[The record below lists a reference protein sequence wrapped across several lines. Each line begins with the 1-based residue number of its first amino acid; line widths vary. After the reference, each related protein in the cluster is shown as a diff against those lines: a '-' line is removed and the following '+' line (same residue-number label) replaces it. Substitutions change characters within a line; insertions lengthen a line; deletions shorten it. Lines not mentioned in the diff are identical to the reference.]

1 MGRRQTVRHLGTR
14 WYFYPTFLSYP
25 PPTTCACAFE
35 VLACTHYT
43 ELLDVRRF
51 ARQPG
56 LALWEM
62 QARVGQ

>member
-1 MGRRQTVRHLGTR
+1 MV
-14 WYFYPTFLSYP
+14 YFYPDLP
-25 PPTTCACAFE
+25 ILATTHHTYAYTSE

-62 QARVGQ
+62 QA